1 LAALG
6 AMVDALEVGTK
17 LHAMASDGSYYPAEV
32 VAISKKRRP
41 PVKVSFIGYTSAS
54 DEWVPVSKLQSK
66 LLTKLKKE
74 QKEPTKPAK
83 PAKPDYSGLEPGM
96 KLQAESD
103 GKFYSAEVITVNTK
117 KAKPVKVR
125 FVGYTAES
133 DEWVGADRLRSK
145 VLKPQEQGKKAAAK
159 ASSTSKKPA
168 SERTGYSLADQVA
181 RYARAQ
187 KQKNSRYLDINTV
200 YKGEFLKGKKV
211 LVVGASR
218 GLGLEIAKEL
228 SAQGAEGIFTSRT
241 ECAELQGIA
250 KQVITAV
257 EVTKDLSGMAKQI
270 KEPLDY
276 VIYNAGYFPEIVDT
290 LDSLQTDE
298 ALKQIDICAIGA
310 LRCVAALKAEGLTK
324 GSKIIVITSQAGSAK
339 WRFTQNKDKGGDYG
353 HHMSRAACNIAC
365 VLMSEELKKDEIP
378 VVMLHPGFNR
388 TEMTKKFSHI
398 WDMEGAVEP
407 SVGAKR
413 VLYEV
418 GKVTMADSGKFIN
431 CEDGLQIPF

>member
-1 LAALG
+1 LA
-6 AMVDALEVGTK
+6 VGTK

-32 VAISKKRRP
+32 VAVNKKRRP
-41 PVKVSFIGYTSAS
+41 PVKVSFVGYTSAS
-54 DEWVPVSKLQSK
+54 DEWVPMSKLQSK
-66 LLTKLKKE
+66 LLTKLTKE
-74 QKEPTKPAK
+74 QAKPAK
-83 PAKPDYSGLEPGM
+83 PAKPDYSGLEAGM

-103 GKFYSAEVITVNTK
+103 GKFYSAEVITVNVK

-125 FVGYTAES
+125 FIGYTAES

-145 VLKPQEQGKKAAAK
+145 ALTPKAPEQGKKDAAK
-159 ASSTSKKPA
+159 ASSASKKQA
-168 SERTGYSLADQVA
+168 SESTRTRYSLADQVE
-181 RYARAQ
+181 RYAQAQ
-187 KQKNSRYLDINTV
+187 KQKNKRYLDITTV
-200 YKGEFLKGKKV
+200 YDGAFLKGKKV

-218 GLGLEIAKEL
+218 GLGLDIAKEL
-228 SAQGAEGIFTSRT
+228 AAQGADGILTCRT
-241 ECAELQGIA
+241 DSAELQGIA
-250 KQVITAV
+250 KQVISGV

-276 VIYNAGYFPEIVDT
+276 IIYNAGYFPEIVDT
-290 LDSLQTDE
+290 LDSLQTEE
-298 ALKQIDICAIGA
+298 AMKQIDICGLGP
-310 LRCVAALKAEGLTK
+310 LRCIAALKAEGLIK

-353 HHMSRAACNIAC
+353 HHMSRAACNIGC
-365 VLMSEELKKDEIP
+365 VLMSEELKKEEVP

-388 TEMTKKFSHI
+388 TGMTQKFSHI
-398 WDMEGAVEP
+398 WDIEGAVES

-418 GKVTMADSGKFIN
+418 GKVTMASSGTFIN